1 MNDLGTKFDQ
11 LYFMNFAGTILELM
25 VLLLYLNYQHSCAVV
40 HIRAQEIYSSQIS

>member
-25 VLLLYLNYQHSCAVV
+25 VLYQNYQHSFAAV
-40 HIRAQEIYSSQIS
+40 HIRAQEIDSSQIS